1 MHHNES
7 FILRLGVAYLVFSV
21 LFRFMAGGGLSQ
33 FYVVPGSGP
42 TVVRTFL
49 HCSWAF
55 TFINAGLFV
64 AILGRFCVLRK
75 HRKPMGSALLML
87 ALLLGCA
94 ALNEWAKL
102 TLVAL
107 FA

>member
-1 MHHNES
+1 MQHNES
-7 FILRLGVAYLVFSV
+7 FILRLGVAYLLFSV

-42 TVVRTFL
+42 TVVRAFL
-49 HCSWAF
+49 YCSWAF

-64 AILGRFCVLRK
+64 AILARFCVLRK
-75 HRKPMGSALLML
+75 HHKPMRPTLLML
-87 ALLLGCA
+87 ALLLVCA
-94 ALNEWAKL
+94 TLNEWAKL